1 MEVGMLS
8 DYELA
13 CRLHKEL
20 NGVEVDQAVQA
31 PGNLSVLSISD
42 DDSEPDPQPDPA
54 DPWAHKRARSRSPLE
69 VERKVAIVNQQAIT
83 VSIQSFLEAFSGST
97 NLLSN
102 SNWFLHRF
110 KRKRDPAMITTC
122 RS

>member
-20 NGVEVDQAVQA
+20 NGVEVDQQA

-42 DDSEPDPQPDPA
+42 DDSELDSQPDPR
-54 DPWAHKRARSRSPLE
+54 PLVIKRARSRSPLE
-69 VERKVAIVNQQAIT
+69 VDRRVAIVNQQAIT
-83 VSIQSFLEAFSGST
+83 VSIYSKRRST
-97 NLLSN
+97 
-102 SNWFLHRF
+102 
-110 KRKRDPAMITTC
+110 K
-122 RS
+122 